1 MAQAAPVVAHHMEDV
16 PVKKV
21 LFILG
26 ELADSD
32 IEFFIKKGR
41 RRTVKSGTVL
51 VQEGKQIESLFIVL
65 DGSFSVTVK
74 ALKNR
79 EIAKIGTGE
88 VLGEMSCIDSRPPS
102 ATVTAVTDTVVLDIS
117 RQELARALQ
126 SDLPFAARFYR
137 AMAVFL
143 SDRLR
148 GTMNRIGYG
157 DSETLEEDKEY
168 EDELDPA
175 VLDNVSLAGARFDTI
190 LHRLRSQ

>member
-1 MAQAAPVVAHHMEDV
+1 M
-16 PVKKV
+16 KKV

-32 IEFFIKKGR
+32 IEWLMKKGR
-41 RRTVKSGTVL
+41 RKTIRNGTVL
-51 VQEGKQIESLFIVL
+51 VQEGENIESLYIVL
-65 DGSFSVTVK
+65 DGTFSITVK

-79 EIAKIGTGE
+79 EVARIGTGE

-102 ATVTAVTDTVVLDIS
+102 ATVTAAGDAVVLEIS
-117 RQELARALQ
+117 RTELVRMLQ
-126 SDLPFAARFYR
+126 ADFPFAARFYR

-148 GTMNRIGYG
+148 GTMQRMGYG
-157 DSETLEEDKEY
+157 DSETLEADKEY
-168 EDELDPA
+168 EDELDLA

-190 LHRLRSQ
+190 LQRLRGQ

>member
-1 MAQAAPVVAHHMEDV
+1 M
-16 PVKKV
+16 KKV

-32 IEFFIKKGR
+32 IEWLIRNGRKKKIAKGNI
-41 RRTVKSGTVL
+41 L
-51 VQEGKQIESLFIVL
+51 VTEGKQIENLYIVV
-65 DGSFSVTVK
+65 DGMFAVSVK

-79 EIAKIGTGE
+79 EIARIGTGE

-102 ATVTAVTDTVVLDIS
+102 ATVTSLTDSAVLEIP
-117 RQELARALQ
+117 RKELARALQ

-148 GTMNRIGYG
+148 GTMNRLGYG
-157 DSETLEEDKEY
+157 ESESLDEDKEY
-168 EDELDPA
+168 EDELDSN
-175 VLDNVSLAGARFDTI
+175 VLDNVTLAGARFETI
-190 LHRLRSQ
+190 LHRLRGC